1 MKQIETMTTD
11 TIWRFIGGT
20 GRSGTTVLGRCLSQ
34 HPDVFFINESKF
46 LADGGGL
53 GDMLTGESS
62 MRGFRAAMLEHFL
75 PMLHRQMGI
84 SGLADPEEL
93 LPPERLQGAL
103 DRAFAHDDPLEAG
116 RLLTDELLAL
126 MCNASGRTL
135 WVEKTPLSITMADLL
150 FAMNPQTRYV
160 HIFRDPRDVC
170 ASVLTKPWGPRN
182 VSEFI
187 DWWLWAMTEGLDRRS
202 QCPPEHYLTLSL
214 ESLAAEPQRML
225 GRVLEHLD
233 IAHGAQTLSACA
245 AALDPE
251 RTNIGRHA
259 TDIDRADAAR
269 IQAACL
275 PVYAAWKE
283 IELADWS

>member
-1 MKQIETMTTD
+1 MTLD

-53 GDMLTGESS
+53 GDMLCGESS
-62 MRGFRAAMLEHFL
+62 VDEFRADMHEHFL
-75 PMLHRQMGI
+75 PLLHKQMGI
-84 SGLADPEEL
+84 SGLADPAAL
-93 LPPERLQGAL
+93 LPVERLEGAL
-103 DRAFAHDDPLEAG
+103 NRAFVEDDMLEAG
-116 RLLTDELLAL
+116 RLLTDELFAL
-126 MCNASGRTL
+126 MLNASGRKL

-150 FAMNPQTRYV
+150 FAMNPATRYV

-170 ASVLTKPWGPRN
+170 ASVLTKPWGPKD
-182 VSEFI
+182 VPEFI
-187 DWWLWAMTEGLDRRS
+187 DWWLWAMTEALDRRS

-214 ESLAAEPQRML
+214 ESLSAAPA
-225 GRVLEHLD
+225 RVLDRVLTHLD
-233 IAHGAQTLSACA
+233 IPHDEKSLSACA
-245 AALDPE
+245 SALDPD

-259 TDIDRADAAR
+259 QDLDRADSAR